1 MVPLPLSRCEALKNR
16 FLAIFAWVLI
26 VSGLVLI
33 GVWAFSRLDAHTA
46 SRAAISRIPDKS
58 AGKSARSG
66 GNTVPGMGSTALEAG
81 KVDTS
86 LWSDIRIAE
95 FRESLKIGGEP
106 AVAVLSV
113 PRVGVEVAV
122 FPGTDDV
129 TLNRG
134 AGWIKGTAAPGAK
147 GNSGIAAH
155 RDGFFRPLKDIAVGD
170 VIELRTH
177 DGVKIFH
184 VDTLT
189 IVDPSD
195 VGVLAPSTDTALTLV
210 TCYPFY
216 HVGSAPK
223 RFIVHA
229 VARGDVGG

>member
-1 MVPLPLSRCEALKNR
+1 MVPPPLSRCEALKNR
-16 FLAIFAWVLI
+16 FLTIFAWVLI

-33 GVWAFSRLDAHTA
+33 GVWAYFRLDAHTA
-46 SRAAISRIPDKS
+46 SRAAIARMPDKRAS
-58 AGKSARSG
+58 TASSG
-66 GNTVPGMGSTALEAG
+66 SSVPGMGTTALEAG

-86 LWSDIRIAE
+86 LWSDVRIAE
-95 FRESLKIGGEP
+95 FRESLRIGGEP
-106 AVAVLSV
+106 PVAVLSV

-134 AGWIKGTAAPGAK
+134 AGWIKGTAAPGSK

-177 DGVKIFH
+177 DGVKTFR
-184 VDTLT
+184 VETLT
-189 IVDPSD
+189 IVDPSN
-195 VGVLAPSTDTALTLV
+195 VGVLAPSTESELTLV